1 MFIDFTVKQFFCV
14 SHALAIMISFYNND
28 FSSICKEVG
37 ESYGASADDIK
48 NACAI
53 LTAINV
59 TAPVKKT
66 HDKLSDILFTV
77 LHNSEDLYRQDGNT
91 PYKYKYRVTMD
102 ASSWKT
108 LVDALDVYSRI
119 LMGQFSII
127 YEELDI
133 SGDDEIHLRANHDAR
148 WYGVGVQ
155 EARDLL
161 IPQLKKLGVGWN
173 GNFGISNSELAYN
186 SKLSYEILK
195 TIRYACDGRDSIV
208 LHITDEPLPTVTGG
222 KQIKAL

>member
-66 HDKLSDILFTV
+66 HDKLMDIL
-77 LHNSEDLYRQDGNT
+77 LNIHQNHEEIQEHERNT
-91 PYKYKYRVTMD
+91 QYKYRVTMD

-208 LHITDEPLPTVTGG
+208 LHVTDEPLPKVVGG

>member
-37 ESYGASADDIK
+37 ESYGASEDDIK

-66 HDKLSDILFTV
+66 YDKLMDIL
-77 LHNSEDLYRQDGNT
+77 LNIHQNHEEIQEHERNT
-91 PYKYKYRVTMD
+91 QYKYRVTMD

-108 LVDALDVYSRI
+108 LVDALDIYSRI

-133 SGDDEIHLRANHDAR
+133 SGNDEIHLRANHDAR

-208 LHITDEPLPTVTGG
+208 LHVTDEPLPTVTGG

>member
-37 ESYGASADDIK
+37 ESYGASEDDIK

-66 HDKLSDILFTV
+66 YDKLMDIL
-77 LHNSEDLYRQDGNT
+77 LNIHQDHEEIQEHERNT
-91 PYKYKYRVTMD
+91 QYKYRVTMD

-108 LVDALDVYSRI
+108 LADALDVYSRI

-133 SGDDEIHLRANHDAR
+133 SGNDEIHLRANHDAR

-208 LHITDEPLPTVTGG
+208 LHVTDEPLPTVTGG

>member
-37 ESYGASADDIK
+37 ESYGASEDNIK

-66 HDKLSDILFTV
+66 YDKLMDIL
-77 LHNSEDLYRQDGNT
+77 LNIHQNHEEIQEHERNT
-91 PYKYKYRVTMD
+91 QYKYRVTMD
-102 ASSWKT
+102 ASSWKN

-208 LHITDEPLPTVTGG
+208 LHVTDEPLPTVTGG

>member
-37 ESYGASADDIK
+37 ESYGASEDDIK

-66 HDKLSDILFTV
+66 YDKLMDIL
-77 LHNSEDLYRQDGNT
+77 LNIHQNHEEIQEHERNT
-91 PYKYKYRVTMD
+91 QYKYRVTMD

-108 LVDALDVYSRI
+108 LVDTLDVYSRI

-133 SGDDEIHLRANHDAR
+133 SGNDEIHLRANHDAR

-208 LHITDEPLPTVTGG
+208 LHVTDEPLPTVTGG

>member
-37 ESYGASADDIK
+37 ESYGASEDDIK

-66 HDKLSDILFTV
+66 YDKLMDIL
-77 LHNSEDLYRQDGNT
+77 LNIHQNHEEIQEHERNT
-91 PYKYKYRVTMD
+91 QYKYRVTMD

>member
-37 ESYGASADDIK
+37 ESYGASEDDIK

-66 HDKLSDILFTV
+66 YDKLMDIL
-77 LHNSEDLYRQDGNT
+77 LNIHQNHEEIQEYERNT
-91 PYKYKYRVTMD
+91 QYKYRVTMD

-133 SGDDEIHLRANHDAR
+133 SGNDEIHLRANHDAR

-208 LHITDEPLPTVTGG
+208 LHVTDEPLPTVTGG

>member
-37 ESYGASADDIK
+37 ESYGASEDDIK

-66 HDKLSDILFTV
+66 YDKLMDIL
-77 LHNSEDLYRQDGNT
+77 LNIHQNHEEIQEHERNT
-91 PYKYKYRVTMD
+91 QYKYRVTMD

-208 LHITDEPLPTVTGG
+208 LHITDEPLPIVTGG

>member
-37 ESYGASADDIK
+37 ESYGASEDDIK

-66 HDKLSDILFTV
+66 YDKLMDIL
-77 LHNSEDLYRQDGNT
+77 LNIHQNHEEIQEHERNT
-91 PYKYKYRVTMD
+91 QYKYRVTMD

-148 WYGVGVQ
+148 WYGIGVQ

-208 LHITDEPLPTVTGG
+208 LHVTDEPLPTVTGG

>member
-37 ESYGASADDIK
+37 ESYGASDDDIK

-66 HDKLSDILFTV
+66 YDKLMDIL
-77 LHNSEDLYRQDGNT
+77 LNIHQNHEEIQEHERNT
-91 PYKYKYRVTMD
+91 QYKYRVTMD

-133 SGDDEIHLRANHDAR
+133 SGDDEVHLRANHDAR

-208 LHITDEPLPTVTGG
+208 LHVTDEPLPTVTGG

>member
-37 ESYGASADDIK
+37 ESYGASEDDIK

-66 HDKLSDILFTV
+66 YDKLMDIL
-77 LHNSEDLYRQDGNT
+77 LNIHQNHEEIQEHERNT
-91 PYKYKYRVTMD
+91 QYKYRVTMD

-133 SGDDEIHLRANHDAR
+133 SGNDEIHLRANHDAR

-161 IPQLKKLGVGWN
+161 IPQLKKLDVGWN

-208 LHITDEPLPTVTGG
+208 LHVTDEPLPTVTGG

>member
-37 ESYGASADDIK
+37 ESYGASENDIK

-66 HDKLSDILFTV
+66 YDKLMDIL
-77 LHNSEDLYRQDGNT
+77 LNIHQNHEEIQEHERNT
-91 PYKYKYRVTMD
+91 QYKYRVTMD

-208 LHITDEPLPTVTGG
+208 LHVTDEPLPKVVGG

>member
-37 ESYGASADDIK
+37 ESYGASEDDIK

-66 HDKLSDILFTV
+66 YDKLMDIL
-77 LHNSEDLYRQDGNT
+77 LNIHQNHEEIQEHERNT
-91 PYKYKYRVTMD
+91 QYKYRVTMD

-133 SGDDEIHLRANHDAR
+133 SGNDEIHLRANHDAR

>member
-37 ESYGASADDIK
+37 ESYGASEDDIK

-66 HDKLSDILFTV
+66 YDKLMDIL
-77 LHNSEDLYRQDGNT
+77 LNIHQNHEEIQEHERNT
-91 PYKYKYRVTMD
+91 QYKYRVTMD

-208 LHITDEPLPTVTGG
+208 LHVTDEPLPTVTGG

>member
-37 ESYGASADDIK
+37 ESYGASDDDIK

-66 HDKLSDILFTV
+66 YDKLMDIL
-77 LHNSEDLYRQDGNT
+77 LNIHQNHEEIQEHERNT
-91 PYKYKYRVTMD
+91 QYKYRVTMD

-208 LHITDEPLPTVTGG
+208 LHVTDEPLPTVTGG

>member
-37 ESYGASADDIK
+37 ESYGASEDDIK

-66 HDKLSDILFTV
+66 YDKLMDIL
-77 LHNSEDLYRQDGNT
+77 LNIHQNHEEIQEHERNT
-91 PYKYKYRVTMD
+91 QYKYRVTMD

-133 SGDDEIHLRANHDAR
+133 SGNDEIHLRANHDAR

-173 GNFGISNSELAYN
+173 GNFCISNSELAYN

-208 LHITDEPLPTVTGG
+208 LHVTDEPLPTVTGG

>member
-66 HDKLSDILFTV
+66 YDKLMDIL
-77 LHNSEDLYRQDGNT
+77 LNIHQNHEEIQEHERNT
-91 PYKYKYRVTMD
+91 QYKYRVAMD

-208 LHITDEPLPTVTGG
+208 LHVTDEPLPKVVGG

>member
-37 ESYGASADDIK
+37 ESYGASEDDIK

-66 HDKLSDILFTV
+66 YDKLMDIL
-77 LHNSEDLYRQDGNT
+77 LNIHQNHEEIQEHERNMQ
-91 PYKYKYRVTMD
+91 YKYRVTMD

-148 WYGVGVQ
+148 WYGVGVK

-208 LHITDEPLPTVTGG
+208 LHVTDEPLPKVVDG

>member
-1 MFIDFTVKQFFCV
+1 MVIYFTVKQFFCV
-14 SHALAIMISFYNND
+14 SHALAIMISFYSND

-37 ESYGASADDIK
+37 ESYGASEDDIK

-66 HDKLSDILFTV
+66 YDKLMDIL
-77 LHNSEDLYRQDGNT
+77 LNIHQNHEEIQEHERNT
-91 PYKYKYRVTMD
+91 QYKYRVTMD

-148 WYGVGVQ
+148 WYGIGVQ

-208 LHITDEPLPTVTGG
+208 LHVTDEPLPKVVDG

>member
-37 ESYGASADDIK
+37 ESYGASEDDIK
-48 NACAI
+48 NACTI

-66 HDKLSDILFTV
+66 YDKLMDIL
-77 LHNSEDLYRQDGNT
+77 LNIHQNHEEIQEHERNT
-91 PYKYKYRVTMD
+91 QYKYRVTMD

-208 LHITDEPLPTVTGG
+208 LHITDEPLPIVTGG

>member
-37 ESYGASADDIK
+37 ESYGASEDDIK

-59 TAPVKKT
+59 TAPVKKIY
-66 HDKLSDILFTV
+66 DKLMDIL
-77 LHNSEDLYRQDGNT
+77 LNIHQNHEEIQEHERNT
-91 PYKYKYRVTMD
+91 QYKYRVTMD

-133 SGDDEIHLRANHDAR
+133 SGNDEIHLRANHDAR

-208 LHITDEPLPTVTGG
+208 LHVTDEPLPTVTGG

>member
-37 ESYGASADDIK
+37 ESYGASEDDIK

-66 HDKLSDILFTV
+66 YDKLMDTLLNI
-77 LHNSEDLYRQDGNT
+77 HQNHEEIQEHERNT
-91 PYKYKYRVTMD
+91 QYKYRVTMD

-133 SGDDEIHLRANHDAR
+133 SGNDEIHLRANHDAR

-208 LHITDEPLPTVTGG
+208 LHVTDEPLPTVTGG

>member
-37 ESYGASADDIK
+37 ESYGASDDDIK

-66 HDKLSDILFTV
+66 YDKLMDIL
-77 LHNSEDLYRQDGNT
+77 LNIHQNHEEIQEHERNT
-91 PYKYKYRVTMD
+91 QYKYRVTMD

-208 LHITDEPLPTVTGG
+208 LHVTDEPLPKVVDG

>member
-66 HDKLSDILFTV
+66 YDKLMDIL
-77 LHNSEDLYRQDGNT
+77 LNIHQNHEEIQEHERNT
-91 PYKYKYRVTMD
+91 QYKYRVTMD

-133 SGDDEIHLRANHDAR
+133 SGNDEIHLRANHDAR

-208 LHITDEPLPTVTGG
+208 LHVTDEPLPTVTGG

>member
-37 ESYGASADDIK
+37 ESYGASEDDIK

-66 HDKLSDILFTV
+66 YDKLMDIL
-77 LHNSEDLYRQDGNT
+77 LNIHQNHEEIQEHERNT
-91 PYKYKYRVTMD
+91 QYKYRVTMD
-102 ASSWKT
+102 ASSWKI

-133 SGDDEIHLRANHDAR
+133 SGNDEIHLRANHDAR

-208 LHITDEPLPTVTGG
+208 LHVTDEPLPTVTGG

>member
-14 SHALAIMISFYNND
+14 SHTLAIMISFYNND

-37 ESYGASADDIK
+37 ESYGASEDDIK

-66 HDKLSDILFTV
+66 YDKLMDIL
-77 LHNSEDLYRQDGNT
+77 LNIHQNHEEIQEHERNT
-91 PYKYKYRVTMD
+91 QYKYRVTMD

-208 LHITDEPLPTVTGG
+208 LHVTDEPLPKVVGG

>member
-37 ESYGASADDIK
+37 ESYGASEDDIK

-66 HDKLSDILFTV
+66 YDKLMDIL
-77 LHNSEDLYRQDGNT
+77 LNIHQNHEEIQEHERNT
-91 PYKYKYRVTMD
+91 QYKYRVTMD

-108 LVDALDVYSRI
+108 LVDALDVYSRT

-133 SGDDEIHLRANHDAR
+133 SGNDEIHLRANHDAR

-208 LHITDEPLPTVTGG
+208 LHVTDEPLPTVTGG

>member
-37 ESYGASADDIK
+37 ESYGASEDDIK
-48 NACAI
+48 NACTI

-66 HDKLSDILFTV
+66 YDKLMDIL
-77 LHNSEDLYRQDGNT
+77 LNIHQNHEEIQEHERNT
-91 PYKYKYRVTMD
+91 QYKYRVTMD

-133 SGDDEIHLRANHDAR
+133 SGDDEIHLWANHDAR

-208 LHITDEPLPTVTGG
+208 LHITDEPLPIVTGG

>member
-37 ESYGASADDIK
+37 ESYGASDDDIK

-66 HDKLSDILFTV
+66 YDKLMDIL
-77 LHNSEDLYRQDGNT
+77 LNIHQNHEEIQEHERNT
-91 PYKYKYRVTMD
+91 QYKYRVTMD

-133 SGDDEIHLRANHDAR
+133 SGDDKIHLRANHDAR
-148 WYGVGVQ
+148 WYGIGVQ

-208 LHITDEPLPTVTGG
+208 LHVTDEPLPKVVDG

>member
-37 ESYGASADDIK
+37 ESYGASDDDIK

-66 HDKLSDILFTV
+66 YDKLMDIL
-77 LHNSEDLYRQDGNT
+77 LNIHQNHEEIQEHERNT
-91 PYKYKYRVTMD
+91 QYKYRVTMD

-127 YEELDI
+127 YEGLDI
-133 SGDDEIHLRANHDAR
+133 SGNDEIHLRANHDAR

-208 LHITDEPLPTVTGG
+208 LHVTDEPLPTVTGG

>member
-37 ESYGASADDIK
+37 ESYGASEDDIK

-66 HDKLSDILFTV
+66 YDKLMDIL
-77 LHNSEDLYRQDGNT
+77 LNIHQNHEEIQEHERNT
-91 PYKYKYRVTMD
+91 QYKYRVTMD

-133 SGDDEIHLRANHDAR
+133 SGNDEIHLRANHDAR

-195 TIRYACDGRDSIV
+195 TICYACDGRDSIV
-208 LHITDEPLPTVTGG
+208 LHVTDEPLPTVTGG

>member
-66 HDKLSDILFTV
+66 HDKLMDIL
-77 LHNSEDLYRQDGNT
+77 LNIHQNHEEIQEHERNT
-91 PYKYKYRVTMD
+91 QYKYRVTMD

-133 SGDDEIHLRANHDAR
+133 SGDDEIHLWANHDAR

-208 LHITDEPLPTVTGG
+208 LHITDEPLPIVTGG

>member
-37 ESYGASADDIK
+37 ESYGASEDDIK

-66 HDKLSDILFTV
+66 YDKLMDIL
-77 LHNSEDLYRQDGNT
+77 LNIHQNHEEIQEHERNT
-91 PYKYKYRVTMD
+91 QYKYRVTMD

-148 WYGVGVQ
+148 WYGIGVQ

-208 LHITDEPLPTVTGG
+208 LHVTDEPLPKVVDG

>member
-37 ESYGASADDIK
+37 ESYGASEDDIK

-66 HDKLSDILFTV
+66 YDKLMDIL
-77 LHNSEDLYRQDGNT
+77 LNIHQNHEEIQEHERNT
-91 PYKYKYRVTMD
+91 QYKYRVTMD

-133 SGDDEIHLRANHDAR
+133 PGDDEIHLRANHDAR

-208 LHITDEPLPTVTGG
+208 LHITDEPLPIVTGG

>member
-37 ESYGASADDIK
+37 ESYGASEDDIK
-48 NACAI
+48 NACTI

-66 HDKLSDILFTV
+66 YDKLMDIL
-77 LHNSEDLYRQDGNT
+77 LNIHQNHEEIQEHERNT
-91 PYKYKYRVTMD
+91 QYKYRVTMD

-133 SGDDEIHLRANHDAR
+133 SGDDEIHLWANHNAR

-208 LHITDEPLPTVTGG
+208 LHITDEPLPIVTGG

>member
-37 ESYGASADDIK
+37 ESYGASEDDIK
-48 NACAI
+48 NACTI

-66 HDKLSDILFTV
+66 YDKLMDIL
-77 LHNSEDLYRQDGNT
+77 LNIHQNHEEIQEHERNT
-91 PYKYKYRVTMD
+91 QYKYRVTMD

-127 YEELDI
+127 YEELDS

-208 LHITDEPLPTVTGG
+208 LHITDEPLPIVTGG

>member
-37 ESYGASADDIK
+37 ESYGASEDDIK

-66 HDKLSDILFTV
+66 FDKLMDIL
-77 LHNSEDLYRQDGNT
+77 LNIHQNHEEIQEHERNT
-91 PYKYKYRVTMD
+91 QYKYRVTMD

-133 SGDDEIHLRANHDAR
+133 SGNDEIHLRANHDAR

-208 LHITDEPLPTVTGG
+208 LHVTDEPLPTVTGG

>member
-37 ESYGASADDIK
+37 ESYGASEDDIK

-66 HDKLSDILFTV
+66 YDKLMDIL
-77 LHNSEDLYRQDGNT
+77 LNIHQNHEEIQEHERNT
-91 PYKYKYRVTMD
+91 QYKYRVTMD

-108 LVDALDVYSRI
+108 LVNALDVYSRI

-133 SGDDEIHLRANHDAR
+133 SGNDEIHLRANHDAR

-208 LHITDEPLPTVTGG
+208 LHVTDEPLPTVTGG